1 MDGMNTVGV
10 IKDSFGQGGFAGINV
25 CADADVSDFLD
36 ISFHR
41 AIP

>member
-1 MDGMNTVGV
+1 MDGMDSFGV
-10 IKDSFGQGGFAGINV
+10 VKDSFGQGGFAGINV
-25 CADADVSDFLD
+25 SADADVSDFLD